1 VRLGFLP
8 STTPDRPGEG
18 TGDYRAQETEMSRL
32 IQAWVAL
39 SLSAFAVVPAHA
51 QVTIDV
57 SKITCEQYILFTV
70 ADPKDIAMWLSG
82 YYNGKRNN
90 TVIDTQEFRE
100 AGKKVMDYCQ
110 LNLKTTVM
118 DAVEKV
124 LGVKR

>member
-1 VRLGFLP
+1 
-8 STTPDRPGEG
+8 
-18 TGDYRAQETEMSRL
+18 MSRL

-39 SLSAFAVVPAHA
+39 SLSAVAVLPAHA